1 MTGLITG
8 FTQLMNVEHP
18 IVSAPMALV
27 SGGRLAVAVSDAGGL
42 GLIGGGYGDHA
53 WLREELDTAKAEATR
68 PWGVGLITWST
79 DRETVE
85 LALSYEPEAFLLSFG
100 DPRAFA
106 PSIKE
111 AGCKLICQ
119 VQDIEGA
126 ILAKEASADV
136 IVAQGAEAGGH
147 GAERYGTLPL
157 VPVIVELVSPTP
169 VLAAGGIADGRG
181 LAAALMLGAQG
192 VMMGTRFYASVE
204 AQGHERAKQRL
215 LTAKGSETERTRIFD
230 VIRGYRWP
238 QPYTGRAIRNQFMER
253 WEGRE
258 DELATR
264 LDSEKRAFQEAAQ
277 QGDTDIAVVWAGEA
291 VDLVS
296 DIAPAGELVRRV
308 VVEAERCLGDESSLR
323 GQPERERQ
331 SVD

>member
-1 MTGLITG
+1 MTELITR
-8 FTQLMNVEHP
+8 FTELMGVEYP

-53 WLREELDTAKAEATR
+53 WLREELDTAKAETTR
-68 PWGVGLITWST
+68 PWGVGLITWRT

-106 PSIKE
+106 PTIKE

-126 ILAKEASADV
+126 ILAKEAGADV
-136 IVAQGAEAGGH
+136 IVAQGGEAGGH
-147 GAERYGTLPL
+147 GTERYGTLPL
-157 VPVIVELVSPTP
+157 VPVVADLVSPTP

-192 VMMGTRFYASVE
+192 VMMGTRFYASME
-204 AQGHERAKQRL
+204 ALGHQRAKQRL
-215 LTAKGSETERTRIFD
+215 VTAKGSETKRTRIFD
-230 VIRGYRWP
+230 VVRGYPWP
-238 QPYTGRAIRNQFMER
+238 QPYTGRAIRNRFMER

-258 DELATR
+258 DELATM
-264 LDSEKRAFQEAAQ
+264 LDTEGQALQEAIR
-277 QGDTDIAVVWAGEA
+277 QGDTEIAMVWAGEA
-291 VDLVS
+291 VDLVF
-296 DIAPAGELVRRV
+296 DIAPAGALVRRIV
-308 VVEAERCLGDESSLR
+308 AEAERCLRHES
-323 GQPERERQ
+323 PT
-331 SVD
+331 

>member
-1 MTGLITG
+1 MTELITR
-8 FTQLMNVEHP
+8 FTELMGVEYP

-53 WLREELDTAKAEATR
+53 WLREELDTAKAETTR
-68 PWGVGLITWST
+68 PWGVGLITWRT

-106 PSIKE
+106 PTIKE

-126 ILAKEASADV
+126 ILAKEAGADV
-136 IVAQGAEAGGH
+136 IVAQGGEAGGH
-147 GAERYGTLPL
+147 GTERYGTLPL
-157 VPVIVELVSPTP
+157 VPVVADLVSPTP

-192 VMMGTRFYASVE
+192 VMMGTRFYASME
-204 AQGHERAKQRL
+204 ALGHQRAKQRL
-215 LTAKGSETERTRIFD
+215 VTAKGSETKRTGIFD
-230 VIRGYRWP
+230 VVRGYAWP
-238 QPYTGRAIRNQFMER
+238 QPYTGRAIRNWFMER

-258 DELATR
+258 DELATM
-264 LDSEKRAFQEAAQ
+264 LDTEGQALQEAIR
-277 QGDTDIAVVWAGEA
+277 QGDTEIAMVWAGEA
-291 VDLVS
+291 VDLVF
-296 DIAPAGELVRRV
+296 DIAPAGALVRRIV
-308 VVEAERCLGDESSLR
+308 AEAERCLRHES
-323 GQPERERQ
+323 PT
-331 SVD
+331 